1 MTSAFSIALSALN
14 GDSTAVNVVGN
25 NLANLNTTGFKT
37 SEVSFQDLV
46 NQALNGGQDTPGFG
60 VAPPT
65 ITQVYSQGAIQN
77 TNGQY
82 DAAIQGD
89 GFFMVSGAGGS
100 QMYTRNGNFT
110 VNASGDLLT
119 STGQN
124 VQGWSSENGAVNTS
138 GAISNIVL
146 PGGLLRTPVATQN
159 IEAQINLD
167 ASQAVGSTGATFSTP
182 MQIYDSLGESHV
194 LNLQF
199 VKTAANAWT
208 YTVSIDGGDLTGGTA
223 GTPSTL
229 ATGSMTFGPQGN
241 MLTPA
246 PPPPATNASIPISIT
261 GLADGATTPMT
272 LNWNIYDPT
281 TSAPTITQVA
291 ETSAATDPTQDG
303 SAAAQVTSISI
314 GDHGQILAQY
324 SNAQPVVVAQLALAT
339 FRNPESLLQVGDG
352 NLAAGAATSQASTGL
367 PNSGDRG
374 DILGGALESSTVDI
388 ATEFTNLIV
397 YQRSYEAN
405 AKVVTTADT
414 LSEDTIAIVPAT

>member
-14 GDSTAVNVVGN
+14 ADSTAVNVVGN

-46 NQALNGGQDTPGFG
+46 NQAINGGQNTPGFG
-60 VAPPT
+60 VAPPG
-65 ITQVYSQGAIQN
+65 ITPVYSQGAIQT

-89 GFFMVSGAGGS
+89 GFFMVSGSDGG
-100 QMYTRNGNFT
+100 QLYTRNGSFT
-110 VNASGDLLT
+110 VNAQGDLLT
-119 STGQN
+119 NTGQN
-124 VQGWSSENGAVNTS
+124 VEGWSSTTGAVNTT
-138 GAISNIVL
+138 GPISNIVL
-146 PGGLLRTPVATQN
+146 PGGLLAMPIATQN
-159 IEAQINLD
+159 ISATINLD

-182 MQIYDSLGESHV
+182 MQIYDSLGESHI
-194 LNLQF
+194 LNVSF
-199 VKTAANAWT
+199 TKTAANAWT

-229 ATGSMTFGPQGN
+229 ATGQMTFGPQGN

-246 PPPPATNASIPISIT
+246 APPPASNTAIPLTIT

-272 LNWNIYDPT
+272 VNWNIYSPT
-281 TSAPTITQVA
+281 TSAPNITQVA
-291 ETSAATDPTQDG
+291 EISAASDPTQDG
-303 SAAAQVTSISI
+303 AAAAQVTSISI

-339 FRNPESLLQVGDG
+339 FRNPESLLQVGNG

-367 PNSGDRG
+367 PDSGDRG
-374 DILGGALESSTVDI
+374 DILGGALEASNVDI

-414 LSEDTIAIVPAT
+414 LSEDTIDIIPAT